1 MQNEIEEN
9 TTVAPWTDERF
20 LRSRIVLGS
29 EGLERLWGA
38 HVVVV
43 GYGAVGSAAAEAL
56 VRSGLG
62 HIRIIDADVYD
73 VTNTNR
79 QLGCECST
87 IGKPKVEVGLAHFK
101 ALSPQI
107 DAEAIV
113 SFVGAAT
120 MDLVLRPFA
129 DGSAPT
135 LVVDA
140 IDTLDAKV
148 ALLQAAYEA
157 GLAVYSSMGAAR
169 KTHPEAIRF
178 GDISKTEVCPLA
190 REVRK
195 RLKKIGISKGISC
208 VYSIETVDSS
218 THRANPLSRGG
229 CQAPAIGQSHDGDCV
244 VWTTASRRSHR
255 QIDLQS
261 CRINTTRREANAMQ
275 RGNEHHPRLSHL
287 LSPLKHHGVEYR
299 GLRRVAPPHRRGE
312 LGRPNHS
319 NSPTP
324 QRGDLGRGETN
335 IIQ

>member
-107 DAEAIV
+107 D
-113 SFVGAAT
+113 
-120 MDLVLRPFA
+120 
-129 DGSAPT
+129 
-135 LVVDA
+135 
-140 IDTLDAKV
+140 
-148 ALLQAAYEA
+148 
-157 GLAVYSSMGAAR
+157 
-169 KTHPEAIRF
+169 
-178 GDISKTEVCPLA
+178 
-190 REVRK
+190 
-195 RLKKIGISKGISC
+195 
-208 VYSIETVDSS
+208 
-218 THRANPLSRGG
+218 
-229 CQAPAIGQSHDGDCV
+229 
-244 VWTTASRRSHR
+244 
-255 QIDLQS
+255 
-261 CRINTTRREANAMQ
+261 
-275 RGNEHHPRLSHL
+275 
-287 LSPLKHHGVEYR
+287 
-299 GLRRVAPPHRRGE
+299 
-312 LGRPNHS
+312 
-319 NSPTP
+319 
-324 QRGDLGRGETN
+324 
-335 IIQ
+335 

>member
-1 MQNEIEEN
+1 MQNETEEN

-73 VTNTNR
+73 VT
-79 QLGCECST
+79 
-87 IGKPKVEVGLAHFK
+87 KPKVEVGLAHFK

-218 THRANPLSRGG
+218 THRAGVFNPE
-229 CQAPAIGQSHDGDCV
+229 AV
-244 VWTTASRRSHR
+244 VKRPQLGSLMTVTASF
-255 QIDLQS
+255 
-261 CRINTTRREANAMQ
+261 
-275 RGNEHHPRLSHL
+275 
-287 LSPLKHHGVEYR
+287 
-299 GLRRVAPPHRRGE
+299 GLRLAAEVIDKLTCKAVE
-312 LGRPNHS
+312 
-319 NSPTP
+319 
-324 QRGDLGRGETN
+324 
-335 IIQ
+335 

>member
-1 MQNEIEEN
+1 MVQNTNMQNEIEEN

-218 THRANPLSRGG
+218 THRAGVFNPEADVKRPQLGSLMT
-229 CQAPAIGQSHDGDCV
+229 V
-244 VWTTASRRSHR
+244 TASF
-255 QIDLQS
+255 
-261 CRINTTRREANAMQ
+261 
-275 RGNEHHPRLSHL
+275 
-287 LSPLKHHGVEYR
+287 
-299 GLRRVAPPHRRGE
+299 GLRLAAEVIDKLTCKAVE
-312 LGRPNHS
+312 
-319 NSPTP
+319 
-324 QRGDLGRGETN
+324 
-335 IIQ
+335 